1 MAAIAQTRP
10 ASGIRTPL
18 FLVGIAL
25 ALIAFVGMFTFGILF
40 ARGASGGR
48 QVPVVIAAQ
57 DIGAREA
64 IDPAMLTVS
73 QFPATN
79 LPPKAITSVADLTG
93 FSAVVPIYKGQVITA
108 NVVAS
113 NPDQL
118 IIGSESTSLP
128 IPAGFLALTLP
139 TSEIQGVG
147 GYVAQGDYIDIWA
160 TVAIDIFSSAGVTGI
175 PSQFIHRSVTRAV
188 FAQVHVIRVGPQS
201 LVVRQ
206 GQPQGVST
214 SLTVVMTPCDANF
227 LTWFLTNS
235 TLKYALVSYH
245 DTTPA
250 PAGGQD
256 PGCAGISLDTPI
268 GPAAVDA
275 RFHYTKG

>member
-40 ARGASGGR
+40 ARGTTGSR
-48 QVPVVIAAQ
+48 QVSVVIAAQ
-57 DIGAREA
+57 DIAPREP
-64 IDPAMLTVS
+64 IDASMLTVS

-79 LPPKAITSVADLTG
+79 LPPKAITSVADLSG

-118 IIGSESTSLP
+118 IVGTESTSLP
-128 IPAGFLALTLP
+128 IP
-139 TSEIQGVG
+139 
-147 GYVAQGDYIDIWA
+147 
-160 TVAIDIFSSAGVTGI
+160 DIFYTAGVKGL
-175 PSQFIHRSVTRAV
+175 PSNWIHRSVTRAV
-188 FAQVHVIRVGPQS
+188 FNEVRVIRVGPQS
-201 LVVRQ
+201 TIVRQ

-214 SLTVVMTPCDANF
+214 SLTVVLSPCDTDF
-227 LTWFLTNS
+227 MTWFLTNS
-235 TLKYALVSYH
+235 TLKYALLSYK
-245 DTTPA
+245 DVTPA
-250 PAGGQD
+250 PVAGPD
-256 PGCAGISLDTPI
+256 PGCTGINADTPI
-268 GPAAVDA
+268 GPAAVDV
-275 RFHYTKG
+275 RYHYTRG